1 MLLRVLDRCT
11 MSSTRF
17 EMSVESRNRY
27 QHTKILSMLR
37 LIDIKKEVG
46 WLSTLATRFE
56 HSPRELSAS
65 IFHGLAG

>member
-1 MLLRVLDRCT
+1 

-17 EMSVESRNRY
+17 EMSAESRNRY
-27 QHTKILSMLR
+27 QHSEFLSMLR

-46 WLSTLATRFE
+46 WLSTLPTRFK

-65 IFHGLAG
+65 IFHGLAALQNV